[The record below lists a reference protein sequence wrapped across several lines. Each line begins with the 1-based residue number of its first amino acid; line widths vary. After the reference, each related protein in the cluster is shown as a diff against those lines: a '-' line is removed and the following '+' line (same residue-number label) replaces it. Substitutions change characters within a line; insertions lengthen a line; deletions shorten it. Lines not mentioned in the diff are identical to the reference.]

1 METAGRL
8 TEEYIAGSLLIDG
21 DAVAQRIRCLVNR
34 DDFKVQ
40 ACGAVFGAAMALYDD
55 HTPIDPA
62 SISNRLRR
70 SGEELPVDYLAQLME
85 ITPTAANCVDYAHR
99 GAEAA
104 RVRRVKALAAEIQE
118 DESATADELV
128 ATIQREAAVIS
139 GTGYRRGLLAPAET
153 LRRFT
158 DHVVNAS
165 DSADN
170 VIPSGFPRLDE
181 ILGGG
186 FLRGGLYII
195 GARPAMGKTAFSLN
209 LADSIRGNVLLVS
222 LEMSPEQL
230 TARRVSTLTGIPAT
244 SLLAGSVSDEQ
255 WERIVLALSE
265 LSQHGVYTNTRYDLT
280 VTQIQIMAQ
289 AVENLT
295 AVIIDYLGLIQ
306 PAPRGGS
313 LYETVTQTSRELKR
327 MAVNLGVP
335 VICLAQLSRS
345 VEGRDDK
352 RPRLSDLRDSGAIEQ
367 DADAVMFL
375 YRDDYYHP
383 REDAAP
389 GFPSL
394 VELDVAKNRHARTG
408 RDEFSFWPGT
418 GRFMEVH

>member
-21 DAVAQRIRCLVNR
+21 DAVAQRIRGLVKR
-34 DDFKVQ
+34 DDFEVQ

-62 SISNRLRR
+62 SISNRLKR

-99 GAEAA
+99 VAEAA

-128 ATIQREAAVIS
+128 ATIQREAAAIS
-139 GTGYRRGLLAPAET
+139 GSGYRRGLLTPAET

-170 VIPSGFPRLDE
+170 VIPSGFQRLDE

-244 SLLAGSVSDEQ
+244 SLLSGKVSDEQ
-255 WERIVLALSE
+255 WERIALALSE

-306 PAPRGGS
+306 PNARGGS

-367 DADAVMFL
+367 DADSVMFL

-394 VELDVAKNRHARTG
+394 VELAVAKNRHARTG
-408 RDEFSFWPGT
+408 CDEFSFWPGT
-418 GRFMEVH
+418 GRFMEVQ